1 MGTLMNY
8 SQLRRKIYRN
18 EIKQLVAAVSQLG
31 KVFVLFFI
39 NVLVPLFLYLAMYG
53 VSLIAEQKTL
63 IDQRIYYQSIYLVVI
78 FAMIKIQA
86 KAILGTP
93 YQHYIKDLPI
103 TPAQH
108 RRSDLALTAQAGN
121 LVLFAP
127 LALCLFMPD
136 LKTIVET
143 RFFVLFSLMVLLS
156 SLTAIYQRNL
166 PLLSL
171 VLLPVLAHYFYPKE
185 GSANTLNTLWFIA
198 VLLEVLFL
206 DKLKFRVR
214 RVKTTSYAVMVS
226 LFAIHRPVNVLTRVL
241 GTLAIIGSYAYVV
254 SKRPDFATENFHLFI
269 TFLIGLLIGSYQFE
283 IERFRSQ
290 YQYYLSGLPLSA
302 TKRRAFELLP
312 LVVLSVVPTMVYLT
326 AIEFTPWVIA
336 WQVGLIFLTAGAVVR
351 LGKHY
356 YLAPM
361 AVMTVLIFSLGFDGL
376 GM

>member
-1 MGTLMNY
+1 MNY
-8 SQLRRKIYRN
+8 SQFRRKIYRN
-18 EIKQLVAAVSQLG
+18 EIKQLIAAVSQLG

-63 IDQRIYYQSIYLVVI
+63 IDQRIYYQTIYLVVI
-78 FAMIKIQA
+78 FAMIRIQA

-93 YQHYIKDLPI
+93 YHNYIKDLPI

-143 RFFVLFSLMVLLS
+143 RFFVLFALTVLLS
-156 SLTAIYQRNL
+156 SQTALYRRNL

-185 GSANTLNTLWFIA
+185 GSANTLNTVWFIA

-206 DKLKFRVR
+206 DKLKFRVG
-214 RVKTTSYAVMVS
+214 RVKTTSYAMMIS

-254 SKRPDFATENFHLFI
+254 SKRPDFATENFQLFI
-269 TFLIGLLIGSYQFE
+269 SFLIGLLIGSYQFE

-302 TKRRAFELLP
+302 VKRRCFELLP
-312 LVVLSVVPTMVYLT
+312 LVVLSVVPTLVYLT

-336 WQVGLIFLTAGAVVR
+336 WQVGLIFWTAGAVVR

>member
-1 MGTLMNY
+1 MNY
-8 SQLRRKIYRN
+8 SQLRRQIYRN
-18 EIKQLVAAVSQLG
+18 EIKQLIAAISQLG

-39 NVLVPLFLYLAMYG
+39 NVLVPLFFFLAMYG
-53 VSLIAEQKTL
+53 ISLIAEKKTL
-63 IDQRIYYQSIYLVVI
+63 IDERITYQSIYLIVI
-78 FAMIKIQA
+78 YAMIKIQA
-86 KAILGTP
+86 KAIMAAP
-93 YQHYIKDLPI
+93 YRNYINDLPI

-143 RFFVLFSLMVLLS
+143 RFFVLFSLTVLLS
-156 SLTAIYQRNL
+156 SQTALYRRNL

-171 VLLPVLAHYFYPKE
+171 VLLPVLAHYFYPKD
-185 GSANTLNTLWFIA
+185 GSANTLNTVWFIA
-198 VLLEVLFL
+198 VLLEVLFV
-206 DKLKFRVR
+206 DKIKLKVGQ
-214 RVKTTSYAVMVS
+214 VKTTSYAMMIS
-226 LFAIHRPVNVLTRVL
+226 LFAIHRRVNVLTRVL
-241 GTLAIIGSYAYVV
+241 GALAIIGSYAYVI

-283 IERFRSQ
+283 IERFREQ
-290 YQYYLSGLPLSA
+290 YHYYLRALPLSNA
-302 TKRRAFELLP
+302 KRRGFELLP
-312 LVVLSVVPTMVYLT
+312 LVVLSAVPTLVYLT
-326 AIEFTPWVIA
+326 AVEFTPWVIA

-376 GM
+376 GL